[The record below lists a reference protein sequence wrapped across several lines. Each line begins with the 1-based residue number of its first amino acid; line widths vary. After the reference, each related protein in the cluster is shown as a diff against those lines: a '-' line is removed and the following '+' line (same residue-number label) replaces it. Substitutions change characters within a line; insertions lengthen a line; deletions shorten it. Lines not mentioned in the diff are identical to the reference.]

1 MTFWLGQSLVQKNFK
16 QLQREADFRFS
27 LVRMRE
33 NAESIAFYGGE
44 ALEMRQI
51 KSRFD
56 KTIENYFSLIATQRN
71 VDLFNTV
78 YNYMV
83 QVVPA
88 AVVAPLYF
96 QGKIQLG
103 VVSQSYGAFNH
114 VLGDLSLI
122 VNSFG
127 EISAFGAGIGRL
139 ANFVEVMETNQLAAA
154 SQKGSLAASYS
165 SASSPRQESSED
177 NGEASAH
184 APKAGWDR
192 VTWGAALVTAVS
204 LGGIDVSDPAPFG
217 AVLAAA
223 RRQLV
228 PLSGL
233 AAAPFEED
241 VSTLTLERQ
250 GARKPTEDEEQAL
263 LAALPGTMPVVF
275 IVDICKTIEFGVL
288 FVFFSK
294 VNRTHF

>member
-44 ALEMRQI
+44 ALEMKLI
-51 KSRFD
+51 KSRFE

-114 VLGDLSLI
+114 VLSDLSLI

-139 ANFVEVMETNQLAAA
+139 ANLVEVMETIQIAATR
-154 SQKGSLAASYS
+154 QKGSLAASYS
-165 SASSPRQESSED
+165 SACSPGQKSSKDDVAS
-177 NGEASAH
+177 SAH

-192 VTWGAALVTAVS
+192 VTWGEALVTAVS

-217 AVLAAA
+217 SVLAAA
-223 RRQLV
+223 GRQLV
-228 PLSGL
+228 PVSGL
-233 AAAPFEED
+233 SASPFEED

-250 GARKPTEDEEQAL
+250 GARKPTEDEQQAL
-263 LAALPGTMPVVF
+263 YSTLPGIRSAVSCMF
-275 IVDICKTIEFGVL
+275 L
-288 FVFFSK
+288 LMFVRLSSWLYYAYL
-294 VNRTHF
+294 